1 MRIGPGRILG
11 FAALL
16 AGCVIHAAGAEAGG
30 SWTNVAGH
38 ALKGVPVS
46 LQGQTVTFKMDGSD
60 ATRDLPLA
68 VFMPSE
74 QERLRVALQDATV
87 PEGLQSACEFTGRII
102 KRARLLHA
110 DGQTSDD
117 EYRKTVDTALAALR
131 RQAAPLVEQRKLSP
145 ERLEAIVSAMKAAQ
159 D

>member
-1 MRIGPGRILG
+1 MRIGPGCILG

-87 PEGLQSACEFTGRII
+87 PEGLQSACEFTGRIL

-110 DGQTSDD
+110 NGQTSDA
-117 EYRKTVDTALAALR
+117 EYRTTVDSALAALR
-131 RQAAPLVEQRKLSP
+131 QQAAPLVEQQKLSP
-145 ERLEAIVSAMKAAQ
+145 ERLELILNKLATATE
-159 D
+159 